1 MPAILEHIHA
11 AAEPSNAV
19 ILNEAAR
26 AAESKDPDALRIAT
40 IPRAVLP
47 QINSSAQPA
56 PRIPLEP
63 RTTNL
68 KPRATT
74 ITPALIRPLFP
85 FTPLA
90 NIAANL
96 PHVLAALAAAN
107 LTDTPMLL
115 AALAT
120 IRAEAEPFL
129 PLTEAQS
136 RFNTS
141 PGGAPFDLYDHRA
154 DLGNQGPPDGA
165 NFRGRG
171 YIQLTGRANYAH
183 YGARLSLPLL
193 ANPSL
198 AAEPEPAARILAAF
212 LSEKQTPIRAALAQN
227 DLARARRLVNGGSNG
242 LNRFTAA
249 YTTGVKLLA

>member
-1 MPAILEHIHA
+1 MQITLEQIY
-11 AAEPSNAV
+11 AAEPQ
-19 ILNEAAR
+19 IDF
-26 AAESKDPDALRIAT
+26 AE
-40 IPRAVLP
+40 
-47 QINSSAQPA
+47 
-56 PRIPLEP
+56 
-63 RTTNL
+63 
-68 KPRATT
+68 

-85 FTPLA
+85 FTPPA

-129 PLTEAQS
+129 PLTEAAS
-136 RFNTS
+136 PLNTS
-141 PGGAPFDLYDHRA
+141 PGGHAFDLYDHRA

-171 YIQLTGRANYAH
+171 YVQLTGRYNYAH
-183 YGARLSLPLL
+183 YAHALSLDLSADP
-193 ANPSL
+193 AL

-212 LSEKQTPIRAALAQN
+212 LSEKQTAIRAALARG
-227 DLARARRLVNGGSNG
+227 DLSRARRLVNGGSNG
-242 LNRFTAA
+242 LARFTAA
-249 YTTGVKLLA
+249 YAAGLRVFA

>member
-1 MPAILEHIHA
+1 MCRAFAFRRASRGGYMPIPAISNPFRRDILRSKYRGEGTPQIMPAILDRIHA
-11 AAEPSNAV
+11 STEPSSGV
-19 ILNEAAR
+19 ILSEAAR

-129 PLTEAQS
+129 PLTE
-136 RFNTS
+136 
-141 PGGAPFDLYDHRA
+141 
-154 DLGNQGPPDGA
+154 
-165 NFRGRG
+165 
-171 YIQLTGRANYAH
+171 
-183 YGARLSLPLL
+183 
-193 ANPSL
+193 
-198 AAEPEPAARILAAF
+198 
-212 LSEKQTPIRAALAQN
+212 
-227 DLARARRLVNGGSNG
+227 
-242 LNRFTAA
+242 
-249 YTTGVKLLA
+249 